1 MRKLIILITLLM
13 IGFGLASAKRIKTD
27 YKHPVRTD
35 TIATLIMTNPHNKT
49 VYRYLS
55 VDVDKYE
62 NYFITVNVNRFTDEG
77 EDDIQ
82 IKVDG
87 KDYKI
92 KYRKTVMVYGYS
104 YYPKVPSYTITTT
117 TIGNTTTTTA
127 EPKLED
133 WSYFHSIYPI
143 SKELYYLIKSNGIEG
158 MKVDGV
164 PPIIVKKW
172 IYY

>member
-1 MRKLIILITLLM
+1 MRKLIIIIALLLI
-13 IGFGLASAKRIKTD
+13 GVGLASAKRIKTD

-35 TIATLIMTNPHNKT
+35 TIATLIMTNPLNKT

-104 YYPKVPSYTITTT
+104 YYPKVPSYTITT
-117 TIGNTTTTTA
+117 ICNTTTA

-143 SKELYYLIKSNGIEG
+143 SKELYYLIKSNGIER

>member
-1 MRKLIILITLLM
+1 MRKLITLITLLV

-104 YYPKVPSYTITTT
+104 YYPKVPSYTITT
-117 TIGNTTTTTA
+117 IGNTITA

-143 SKELYYLIKSNGIEG
+143 SKELYYLIKSNGIER

>member
-1 MRKLIILITLLM
+1 MRKLIIIIALLLI
-13 IGFGLASAKRIKTD
+13 GVGLASAKRIKTD

-35 TIATLIMTNPHNKT
+35 TIATLIMTNPLNKT

-77 EDDIQ
+77 DDYIQ

-104 YYPKVPSYTITTT
+104 YYPKVPSYTITT
-117 TIGNTTTTTA
+117 IGNTTTA

-143 SKELYYLIKSNGIEG
+143 SKELYYLIKSNGIER